1 MSMPPRL
8 LRGLFAR
15 MPPRR
20 DLSLRRGLELD
31 LTRLGSSCRWFE
43 RGIDYCFL
51 FFDDA
56 FSFFFPRVERISVAG
71 PLTCDRGTLFGTC
84 TVGYSSSS
92 SCSRSVDTETYSALL
107 QVRGGGNYR
116 TRERRK
122 KKYRTV
128 PTLYFFRGRCWPKG
142 PTSRAVCL
150 TSSIARRHQIT
161 VRWRGIW
168 PWAKRPPHLRYRPSV
183 PLPRNPSRALGCN

>member
-122 KKYRTV
+122 KNTGLFPLCIFFGVGVGPRH
-128 PTLYFFRGRCWPKG
+128 PRAELYVLP
-142 PTSRAVCL
+142 A
-150 TSSIARRHQIT
+150 
-161 VRWRGIW
+161 
-168 PWAKRPPHLRYRPSV
+168 PSPDV
-183 PLPRNPSRALGCN
+183 IKLQ